1 LGGEFENPI
10 TADLRARKNQDL
22 FHELQQKEND
32 MITQE
37 NIDTILSR
45 GGNVI
50 GSDGDKIGSI
60 GQIYLDDQT
69 GEPSWVTAKTGLF
82 GTSESFVPLQGADVE
97 GHDVRVPYSKAQV
110 KDAPRIESDGNLSP
124 EEEDRLY
131 RHYELGGTG
140 GGYTDTTGTTGTAG
154 MATGTTDTNRRDSDY
169 VDTDRR
175 DTDFV
180 DTDRRDTDYV
190 ETGRRDTV
198 GHDTSGPTTD
208 DAMTLSEE
216 QLRVGT
222 ERREAGRARLR
233 KYVITENVTKTVPVS
248 REEVRIEREP
258 ITDAN
263 VGAAMDGPAISEEEH
278 EVILHEEQPVIQK
291 EAVPVERVRLD
302 KETVTENHT
311 VNEEVRKEQ
320 IDVDGDGR
328 NGLNDSDRRDGRI

>member
-1 LGGEFENPI
+1 
-10 TADLRARKNQDL
+10 
-22 FHELQQKEND
+22 

-97 GHDVRVPYSKAQV
+97 GNDVRVPYSKAQV

-131 RHYELGGTG
+131 RHYELGGTS
-140 GGYTDTTGTTGTAG
+140 GYTDTTGTAGT
-154 MATGTTDTNRRDSDY
+154 TTDTDRRDTDY

-175 DTDFV
+175 DS
-180 DTDRRDTDYV
+180 DYV

-222 ERREAGRARLR
+222 ERREAGRVRLR
-233 KYVITENVTKTVPVS
+233 KYVVTENVTKTVPVS
-248 REEVRIEREP
+248 REEVRLEREP
-258 ITDAN
+258 ITDGN

-278 EVILHEEQPVIQK
+278 EVILHEERPVIQK

-302 KETVTENHT
+302 KDTVTEDHT

-320 IDVDGDGR
+320 IDVDGDDR
-328 NGLNDSDRRDGRI
+328 NGINDSNRRDGRI